1 LRDSWIAAGRRKL
14 RIVMQ
19 SDSLG
24 GVELRARMTG
34 DQVGAAIV
42 VERHDIHSALS
53 NELPAL
59 HAALVE
65 KNVRVQ
71 TLSISQGTQT
81 LLGGG
86 SGTEMNG
93 RGFERPRAKAQTAAQ
108 SGGISTEAGPLQEWS
123 GPATVNGRLSVRA

>member
-1 LRDSWIAAGRRKL
+1 MDRGGQTEM
-14 RIVMQ
+14 RIEMQ

-24 GVELRARMTG
+24 GVELRARMAG

-59 HAALVE
+59 HSALAE
-65 KNVRVQ
+65 KNLRVQ

-81 LLGGG
+81 LLGSG

-93 RGFERPRAKAQTAAQ
+93 RGFERPSTKARAASQ
-108 SGGISTEAGPLQEWS
+108 SEGASAGPGPLQEWT

>member
-1 LRDSWIAAGRRKL
+1 MR
-14 RIVMQ
+14 VEMQ

-24 GVELRARMTG
+24 GIELRARMTG

-42 VERHDIHSALS
+42 VERHDLHSALS

-59 HAALVE
+59 HSALVE
-65 KNVRVQ
+65 KNLRVQ

-86 SGTEMNG
+86 SGAEMSG
-93 RGFERPRAKAQTAAQ
+93 RGFERPYAKAQAAAQ
-108 SGGISTEAGPLQEWS
+108 SEEASANGGPLQEWT
-123 GPATVNGRLSVRA
+123 GPSTVNGRLNVRA